1 MMNHARNWPE
11 PKKKKAVMK
20 RNQVAPEPK
29 KKVTTTQLL
38 EMMKGDSF
46 RRHREEQLVN
56 DGAERLF
63 RKDFSW
69 GEELLKSGLTPA
81 TKQRIYHKSRELEL
95 EEKKKKALLSL
106 VTNRPV
112 VKKAREDA
120 LIQDAIKKLS
130 APNLTPKRVHD
141 ISDQV
146 HRSTLSNAQHQE
158 IADGIVAN
166 ALDEIAPI
174 YHKGGVIKRTG
185 VIKAQKGEIIVPK
198 SRVASVVK
206 AVKKAGLK
214 PLKL

>member
-29 KKVTTTQLL
+29 RKVTTTQLL

-106 VTNRPV
+106 VTNRN
-112 VKKAREDA
+112 KTITRLGLERTRESRPREP
-120 LIQDAIKKLS
+120 QQ
-130 APNLTPKRVHD
+130 RFV
-141 ISDQV
+141 Q
-146 HRSTLSNAQHQE
+146 RR
-158 IADGIVAN
+158 
-166 ALDEIAPI
+166 
-174 YHKGGVIKRTG
+174 RT
-185 VIKAQKGEIIVPK
+185 AGEWM
-198 SRVASVVK
+198 
-206 AVKKAGLK
+206 
-214 PLKL
+214 